1 MIEQG
6 IEQEL
11 SRELSRESN
20 REKTESERNI
30 VQAMKKQGFSAE
42 QISRFTE
49 IPLSNVKELYRQIPK
64 EVLKT
69 NPKLSR

>member
-1 MIEQG
+1 MGTMFDEMIEQG
-6 IEQEL
+6 IEQG
-11 SRELSRESN
+11 
-20 REKTESERNI
+20 KTESERNI

-69 NPKLSR
+69 GPKLSR